1 MRRDFEQI
9 EHLIRLIKKM
19 EILFKEEPSNLTLR
33 ESIYEAVCAVNREE
47 FGAEEIPLLPVEIMA
62 ENVEKINRQLAA
74 WIHYQ
79 EEEIRIRRSISVKI
93 DYDFHVF
100 MEHVK
105 YSTRESLQKESRA
118 CLEDLRNYS
127 NNIYQKLIESYNA
140 FSDFWGSIDLDH
152 GELELIE
159 NRVNQLKEHTE
170 DFLWL
175 YQELADYRSKKVLYG
190 ILRCWITFEFEEKN
204 QIKENNFADY
214 YDFDLISCSED
225 EVFVDLG
232 AYNGDS
238 ACSYIDNFGN
248 YKRIYC
254 YEITPASMEE
264 MKEKLKEHQ
273 DIIYRNVG
281 VGKKKGE
288 MYLDDHQKADS
299 ANRLKQTG
307 KQKVEVVT
315 LDEDITE
322 KITFI
327 KMDIEGCEL
336 DAIEGARRH
345 IREER
350 PKLAVCTY
358 HNNHH
363 IWEIPR
369 KLKEYRPDYKLYMRY
384 NGELYA
390 FQISEF
396 VTFAL

>member
-1 MRRDFEQI
+1 MRKNFEQI
-9 EHLIRLIKKM
+9 EYLIQLIKKM
-19 EILFKEEPSNLTLR
+19 EKLFREEPSNTILR
-33 ESIYEAVCAVNREE
+33 ESICEAVCAVNKEE
-47 FGAEEIPLLPVEIMA
+47 FGAPEIPLMPVAILEGDAEIVA
-62 ENVEKINRQLAA
+62 GQLAA

-79 EEEIRIRRSISVKI
+79 EEELRVRKSILVKI

-105 YSTRESLQKESRA
+105 YSTRESLRKESET
-118 CLEDLRNYS
+118 CLENLRNYS
-127 NNIYQKLIESYNA
+127 PNIYKKLIESYNA
-140 FSDFWGSIDLDH
+140 FSDFWGSIDLDNQV
-152 GELELIE
+152 LELIE
-159 NRVNQLKEHTE
+159 NRVEQLKEHRE

-175 YQELADYRSKKVLYG
+175 YKELADYRSKKVLYG

-204 QIKENNFADY
+204 KIKENNFADY
-214 YDFDLISCSED
+214 FDFDLISCSED

-238 ACSYIDNFGN
+238 VCSYIDNFGN

-264 MKEKLKEHQ
+264 MKEKLKGHR

-288 MYLDDHQKADS
+288 MYLDEPEKVDS

-307 KQKVEVVT
+307 KQKVEMVT
-315 LDEDITE
+315 LDEDIKE

-336 DAIEGARRH
+336 EAIEGAERH

-350 PKLAVCTY
+350 PKLAICTY